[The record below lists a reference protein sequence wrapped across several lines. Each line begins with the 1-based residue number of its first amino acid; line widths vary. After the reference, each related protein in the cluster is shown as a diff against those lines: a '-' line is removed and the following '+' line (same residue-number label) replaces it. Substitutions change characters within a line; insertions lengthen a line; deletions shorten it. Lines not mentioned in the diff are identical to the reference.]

1 MTAISLPTKD
11 EESVTPSE
19 CIPGQPTHPLF
30 YQKTDASVLVT
41 FDGQDDSYNPR
52 NWSASKKMVTVAMYA
67 LTSMGSALTS
77 SM

>member
-1 MTAISLPTKD
+1 MTAFDLPNKD
-11 EESVTPSE
+11 EESIIPSE
-19 CIPGQPTHPLF
+19 CVPGQPTHPLF
-30 YQKTDASVLVT
+30 HQKTDASLLVT

-52 NWSASKKMVTVAMYA
+52 NWSTGKKKVTVAMYA